1 MKKFWYIMLHEY
13 ARHVFRWRFAFTL
26 LSLPALLF
34 VALLVFYVLNR
45 QELDPSPIGLVD
57 YASLFEGDLPFDR
70 SITSFPIIRFNKE
83 SQAKEALLA
92 EQIQAYYVLEAD
104 YLQTSRARLV
114 AAKRLGIY
122 NQAQFSQFIQAKLLE
137 NQPPQVVARLR
148 QGNHMIARTSDGTQQ
163 VTGGEFIR
171 IVTPIV
177 ALFVFMLA
185 IFTTSGYLVQAL
197 TEEKENRTME
207 VVITS
212 VSHEQLLAGKTIAI
226 VGIGLT
232 QLLVWFGIF
241 FIVIS
246 LRQKSFEWVRG
257 FGVSTELVW
266 LFVLTLLLAF
276 IMIAAIMATI
286 GAMVTEATE
295 GQQIT
300 GPFSLPFI
308 IPYFFIFSIMANPQN
323 SLAVA
328 FSLIPFTSPVTL
340 IIRLSV
346 AVVPDWQILLGLSL
360 QAIFTL
366 CLVWLAGKAFK
377 MGMLNYG
384 RRLSLWE
391 LFRRPTSP

>member
-1 MKKFWYIMLHEY
+1 MQKFWYIMLHEY
-13 ARHVFRWRFAFTL
+13 TRHVFRWRFAFTL

-34 VALLVFYVLNR
+34 VALLVFYMLNR
-45 QELDPSPIGLVD
+45 QELDPSPIGLID
-57 YASLFEGDLPFDR
+57 YSGLFEGDFTVDR
-70 SITSFPIIRFNKE
+70 SITSFPIIRFNNE

-92 EQIQAYYVLEAD
+92 KQIQAYYVLEAD

-122 NQAQFSQFIQAKLLE
+122 NQAQFNQLIQAKLLE
-137 NQPPQVVARLR
+137 NQPPERVARLR
-148 QGNHMIARTSDGTQQ
+148 QGNHLIMRTSDGTQQ
-163 VTGGEFIR
+163 ATGGDFIR
-171 IVTPIV
+171 IIAPIV

-207 VVITS
+207 VIVTS
-212 VSHEQLLAGKTIAI
+212 VSHGQLLAGKIIAI

-232 QLLVWFGIF
+232 QLLVWFGTF

-246 LRQKSFEWVRG
+246 LRRKSFEWVRI
-257 FGVSTELVW
+257 FGISAEMAW

-308 IPYFFIFSIMANPQN
+308 IPYFFIFSIMANPQG

-346 AVVPDWQILLGLSL
+346 AAVPTWQVMLGLSL
-360 QAIFTL
+360 QAVFAL

-384 RRLSLWE
+384 RRLSFWE
-391 LFRRPTSP
+391 LIRHPASP